1 MEGSNNYSIYT
12 LVCQGIQI
20 LDLSSMSKQL
30 FNYQVVPR
38 LGKQPDLTIDYNDES
53 TLRRS
58 IDNLIMLKKI
68 VSSINKA
75 NQA

>member
-1 MEGSNNYSIYT
+1 
-12 LVCQGIQI
+12 
-20 LDLSSMSKQL
+20 MSKQL